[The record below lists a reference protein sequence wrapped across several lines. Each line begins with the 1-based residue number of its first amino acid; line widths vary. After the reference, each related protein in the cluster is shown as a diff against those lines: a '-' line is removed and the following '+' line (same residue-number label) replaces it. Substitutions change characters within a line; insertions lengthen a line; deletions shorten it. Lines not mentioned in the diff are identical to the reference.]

1 MWKLPFDFSNEFIIT
16 IAHQSTISERLHY
29 IDHSLLHENY
39 KCTTSSYFDKNVFER
54 TPEEFTPDILLRRKI
69 SGISIVTP
77 LPVKKRTNIL
87 ALRAN
92 QGVFPVN
99 SSD

>member
-29 IDHSLLHENY
+29 IDYILLHENY
-39 KCTTSSYFDKNVFER
+39 KCTASSYFDENVFER
-54 TPEEFTPDILLRRKI
+54 TPEEFTPDIPLRRKI
-69 SGISIVTP
+69 RGISIVTP
-77 LPVKKRTNIL
+77 FPIKKRTNIL

-92 QGVFPVN
+92 QGYLYL
-99 SSD
+99 